1 MVLSRVMVMCFTVA
15 KILRVLK
22 QERGQDQLTKGF
34 TVAKILRV
42 LKPLRQNHIY
52 DLRFTVAKILRVLKR
67 AFGNVLDKSVLQ

>member
-42 LKPLRQNHIY
+42 LKL
-52 DLRFTVAKILRVLKR
+52 
-67 AFGNVLDKSVLQ
+67 